1 MAVLVDYIPWGI
13 NYLIKTWYQKKGLV
27 HSWNKQLDFHLKSI
41 GDLIPELW
49 SFILAARDATIYQ
62 YIVYHIA
69 LSLYWC
75 IDTKSNHIDISRIVI
90 YRRIVA
96 CFNEIIVHCGQLK
109 WYMMLFKEKKHH
121 LFLLKATQN
130 NVLTIEQYIAVSWYI
145 RGNISI
151 RLHTVSLQLY

>member
-1 MAVLVDYIPWGI
+1 MNMLFHDEYKSQHCSHILWIKQPPAVFSLYRLF
-13 NYLIKTWYQKKGLV
+13 YA
-27 HSWNKQLDFHLKSI
+27 
-41 GDLIPELW
+41 
-49 SFILAARDATIYQ
+49 SFAIYHNSTRYVTARDATIYR
-62 YIVYHIA
+62 YIVYRIV
-69 LSLYWC
+69 LSLYRC
-75 IDTKSNHIDISRIVI
+75 IDTKSNRIVI

-151 RLHTVSLQLY
+151 RLYTVSLQL